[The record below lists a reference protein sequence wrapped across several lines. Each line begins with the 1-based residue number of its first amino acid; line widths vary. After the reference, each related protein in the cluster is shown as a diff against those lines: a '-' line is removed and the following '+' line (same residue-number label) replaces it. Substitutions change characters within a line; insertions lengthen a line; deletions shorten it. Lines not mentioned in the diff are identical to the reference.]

1 MAKKTQEE
9 KLREQQK
16 LKELSPYSLPDNP
29 SQKGWSSGQIK
40 SKMYQGLFYLY
51 ELFAGYREDV
61 EGSIVGVMVE
71 ENIITFT
78 KADGTTES
86 FEIGS
91 GNATI
96 YYDDTLPEDASKLKD
111 GDIWFDENN

>member
-1 MAKKTQEE
+1 MAVKTQEE

-51 ELFAGYREDV
+51 ELFAGFRDDTED
-61 EGSIVGVMVE
+61 SIVSVSVVE
-71 ENIITFT
+71 NTITFT
-78 KADGTTES
+78 KASGTTET

-91 GNATI
+91 GNANI
-96 YYDDTLPEDASKLKD
+96 FYDDTLPEDTSTLKD
-111 GDIWFDENN
+111 GDLWFDKTN